1 MAISCIWS
9 GSGSY
14 LSSLLSTVSQ
24 YNVSKNIDYEVLA
37 KRLQESGTTTTN
49 SAAASNTATAAASDS
64 SKIAESASNGT
75 TASSSSGTTSSA
87 VSESTSS
94 NSSKDTITDLYEK
107 SQKTVQEKDDLAFL
121 SYYSRGTSVKTEGA
135 SERAS
140 LIRSLL
146 NGTTGNFFDAYA

>member
-1 MAISCIWS
+1 MAISSIWS
-9 GSGSY
+9 QSGSS
-14 LSSLLSTVSQ
+14 LSSLLSSVSQ

-49 SAAASNTATAAASDS
+49 STAASNTTTAAASDS
-64 SKIAESASNGT
+64 SKIAESGANGT
-75 TASSSSGTTSSA
+75 TASSGSGTAASA
-87 VSESTSS
+87 VSDSTSS
-94 NSSKDTITDLYEK
+94 DSRSASITDLYEK
-107 SQKTVQEKDDLAFL
+107 TQEKVQEQDDLAFL
-121 SYYSRGTSVKTEGA
+121 SYYSKGISVKTEGA

>member
-1 MAISCIWS
+1 MAISSIWS
-9 GSGSY
+9 QSGSS
-14 LSSLLSTVSQ
+14 LSSLLSSVSQ
-24 YNVSKNIDYEVLA
+24 YNVSKNINYEVLA

>member
-1 MAISCIWS
+1 MAISSIWS
-9 GSGSY
+9 GSGSS

-37 KRLQESGTTTTN
+37 KRLQESGTTTADSTT
-49 SAAASNTATAAASDS
+49 ASNTTTVAASDS
-64 SKIAESASNGT
+64 TKTAES
-75 TASSSSGTTSSA
+75 
-87 VSESTSS
+87 
-94 NSSKDTITDLYEK
+94 ITDLYEK
-107 SQKTVQEKDDLAFL
+107 TQEKVQEQDDLAFL

>member
-1 MAISCIWS
+1 MTAERRSRVIKFGSGVRNAEAPGKERFMAISSIWS
-9 GSGSY
+9 QSGSS
-14 LSSLLSTVSQ
+14 LSSLLSSVSQ
-24 YNVSKNIDYEVLA
+24 YNVSKNINYEVLA

-49 SAAASNTATAAASDS
+49 STAASNTTTVAASDS
-64 SKIAESASNGT
+64 
-75 TASSSSGTTSSA
+75 TA
-87 VSESTSS
+87 
-94 NSSKDTITDLYEK
+94 DLYEK
-107 SQKTVQEKDDLAFL
+107 TQEKVQERDDLAFL

>member
-1 MAISCIWS
+1 MAISSIWS
-9 GSGSY
+9 GSGSS

-37 KRLQESGTTTTN
+37 KRLQESGTTT
-49 SAAASNTATAAASDS
+49 
-64 SKIAESASNGT
+64 AESVNSGT
-75 TASSSSGTTSSA
+75 TASSKSGTASAA
-87 VSESTSS
+87 VSDSTSS
-94 NSSKDTITDLYEK
+94 DSSSESITDLYEK
-107 SQKTVQEKDDLAFL
+107 TQEKVQERDDLAFL

>member
-1 MAISCIWS
+1 MAISSIWS
-9 GSGSY
+9 GSGSS

-37 KRLQESGTTTTN
+37 KRLQESGTTT
-49 SAAASNTATAAASDS
+49 ADS
-64 SKIAESASNGT
+64 TKTAESVNSGT
-75 TASSSSGTTSSA
+75 TASSKSGTASAA
-87 VSESTSS
+87 VSDSTSS
-94 NSSKDTITDLYEK
+94 DSSSESITDLYEK
-107 SQKTVQEKDDLAFL
+107 TQEKVQERDDLAFL
-121 SYYSRGTSVKTEGA
+121 SYYSKGTSVKTEGA

>member
-1 MAISCIWS
+1 MAISSIWS
-9 GSGSY
+9 GSGSS

-37 KRLQESGTTTTN
+37 KRLQESGTTTADSTT
-49 SAAASNTATAAASDS
+49 ASNTTTVAASYS
-64 SKIAESASNGT
+64 TKTAESVNSGT
-75 TASSSSGTTSSA
+75 TASSKSGTASAA
-87 VSESTSS
+87 VSDSTSS
-94 NSSKDTITDLYEK
+94 DSSSESITDLYEK
-107 SQKTVQEKDDLAFL
+107 TQEKVQERDDLAFL